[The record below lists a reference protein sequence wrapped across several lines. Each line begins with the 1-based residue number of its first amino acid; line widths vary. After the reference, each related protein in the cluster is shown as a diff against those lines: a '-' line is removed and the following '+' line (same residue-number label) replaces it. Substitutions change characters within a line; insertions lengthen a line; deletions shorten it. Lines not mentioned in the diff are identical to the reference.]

1 MSNGSP
7 SVAES
12 NDRIKRLDI
21 QDEMRSSYLT
31 YAMSVIIARALPDVR
46 DGLKPSQRRLLVAM
60 NDLGLGPN
68 SARVK
73 CAKITG
79 DTSGNYHPHGSEA
92 LYLTLARL
100 GQDWIMRNVL
110 VDKQGNFGSLAGLPP
125 AAQRYTEARLSATA
139 REMLADLDR
148 DSVDFVPTYDQRLR
162 EPVVLPSR
170 FPNLLVNGSSGI
182 AVGMATSIPP
192 HNLSEVC
199 DAIVTVIDDPEVTVD
214 ELLDVLPGPDFPTGG
229 IIQGRVGIR
238 QGYLTGRSTI
248 TLRAR
253 THYET
258 EKNSDVIVVTE
269 IPYLETRDRVREKLE
284 HLVKDERI
292 EGIARVTDLTDR
304 TCPPWQVRIHITL
317 RRDADK
323 EIVLNQLFK
332 YSPLQTTVSVILL
345 GLVGNRPKTLSV
357 KELIQEFVRH
367 RVVVIRRRTEF
378 LLAEARK
385 RKHTVEGL
393 LIAQVDIDLVIRTIR
408 QSGSRSEA
416 KEQLQAIGVP
426 AELVRRALG
435 DDGFQSML
443 DEKGLSNAVP
453 ETFSLS
459 PRQAEAIVSMQLGS
473 LANLEREQLRGEF
486 QKLLDEITAHLQLLS
501 NESNILAVIRGDML
515 ELKEKYG
522 DKRRTDVSDE
532 EIGDVDRGDLIA
544 EEPMVVTISQ
554 RGYVKRTALSTYQ
567 AQNRGG
573 KGIRGAKLDDED
585 PLEHVFV
592 SSTHDWLL
600 FFTDRGKVFW
610 QKVYDLPLLA
620 RTSKGRALVNLLSLA
635 DGEQVSNCLAVRD
648 FPDDRYLIMATRAG
662 LVKKTSLSAYGRPLR
677 GGIIAIQLNEGDE
690 LINVRIVSGN
700 DDVVLGTR
708 QGMSIR
714 FSHHDARP
722 MGRNT
727 RGVRGIRLLKGDE
740 VVGMVVADSDKALM
754 TVCENGFGKR
764 TPFGAIDAEPEL
776 DAEPGS
782 ELDVEA
788 AGDVEAV
795 EAVETTDEVDDLDA
809 EAVDGDAEP
818 AESDDVASSSSAMR
832 YRRQQRGGKGVKDI
846 KTTTRNGPV
855 VALSAVHEDDEVLMI
870 TAGGKIQ
877 RFRAS
882 DIRMVGRNT
891 QGVRLIRLDE
901 GDRVASLARI
911 PGELADEGDETVDVP
926 EE

>member
-1 MSNGSP
+1 
-7 SVAES
+7 
-12 NDRIKRLDI
+12 
-21 QDEMRSSYLT
+21 MRSSYLT

-79 DTSGNYHPHGSEA
+79 DASGNYHPHGSEG
-92 LYLTLARL
+92 LYPTLARMA
-100 GQDWIMRNVL
+100 QDWVMRGAL
-110 VDKQGNFGSLAGLPP
+110 IDKQGNFGSLAGLPP
-125 AAQRYTEARLSATA
+125 AAQRYTEARLSALC
-139 REMLADLDR
+139 REMMVDLDR
-148 DSVDFVPTYDQRLR
+148 DAVDFVPTYDQRLT
-162 EPVVLPSR
+162 EPVVLPAR
-170 FPNLLVNGSSGI
+170 FPNLLVNGSTGI

-192 HNLSEVC
+192 HNLGEVC
-199 DAIVTVIDDPEVTVD
+199 DAVAAVIDDPEITVD
-214 ELLDVLPGPDFPTGG
+214 ELVEHLPGPDFPTGG

-248 TLRAR
+248 ALRAR
-253 THYET
+253 THFET
-258 EKNSDVIVVTE
+258 EKNADVIVVTE

-284 HLVKDERI
+284 QLVKDERI

-345 GLVGNRPKTLSV
+345 GLVGNRPQTLSV

-367 RVVVIRRRTEF
+367 RVSVIRRRTEF

-408 QSGSRSEA
+408 ESGSRSEA
-416 KEQLQAIGVP
+416 KDRLQAIGVP
-426 AELVRRALG
+426 SELVARALG
-435 DDGFQSML
+435 DDGFRSFL
-443 DEKGLSNAVP
+443 DEKGLTGNVP
-453 ETFSLS
+453 ATFSLS

-486 QKLLDEITAHLQLLS
+486 AKLLEEIGGHLRLLADEAS
-501 NESNILAVIRGDML
+501 ILAVIRDDMR

-522 DKRRTDVSDE
+522 DKRRTDISDE

-544 EEPMVVTISQ
+544 EEPMVVTITQ
-554 RGYVKRTALSTYQ
+554 RGYVKRTSLSTYQ

-573 KGIRGAKLDDED
+573 KGVRGAKLDEED

-600 FFTDRGKVFW
+600 FFTDRGKVYW

-620 RTSKGRALVNLLSLA
+620 RTAKGRAVVNLLSLA
-635 DGEQVSNCLAVRD
+635 EGERVSDCLAVRD
-648 FPDDRYLIMATRAG
+648 FPEHRYLIMATKG
-662 LVKKTSLSAYGRPLR
+662 GTVKKTSLSAYGRPMR
-677 GGIIAIQLNEGDE
+677 GGIIAIQLTEGDE
-690 LINVRIVSGN
+690 LIDVRIVSGN

-727 RGVRGIRLLKGDE
+727 RGVRGIQLMDGDE
-740 VVGMVVADSDKALM
+740 VVGMVIADPDMALL
-754 TVCENGFGKR
+754 TVCEKGYGKR
-764 TPFGAIDAEPEL
+764 TPFGPAEAEP
-776 DAEPGS
+776 S
-782 ELDVEA
+782 VESDGEVVA
-788 AGDVEAV
+788 A
-795 EAVETTDEVDDLDA
+795 
-809 EAVDGDAEP
+809 DAEP
-818 AESDDVASSSSAMR
+818 AESEEPEAEEAGYTGNMR
-832 YRRQQRGGKGVKDI
+832 YRRQRRGGKGLKDI
-846 KTTTRNGPV
+846 KATDRNGPV
-855 VALSAVHEDDEVLMI
+855 VALVAVSEQDEVLVM

-882 DIRMVGRNT
+882 DIRTIGRNT

-901 GDRVASLARI
+901 ADRVASVARI
-911 PGELADEGDETVDVP
+911 PGELAGEADETMAVP

>member
-1 MSNGSP
+1 MSNGTP
-7 SVAES
+7 TTAEP
-12 NDRIKRLDI
+12 NDRVRRLDI

-79 DTSGNYHPHGSEA
+79 DASGNYHPHGSEG
-92 LYLTLARL
+92 LYPTLARMA
-100 GQDWIMRNVL
+100 QDWVMRGAL
-110 VDKQGNFGSLAGLPP
+110 IDKQGNFGSLAGLPP
-125 AAQRYTEARLSATA
+125 AAQRYTEARLSALC
-139 REMLADLDR
+139 REMMVDLDR
-148 DSVDFVPTYDQRLR
+148 DAVDFVPTYDQRLT
-162 EPVVLPSR
+162 EPVVLPAR
-170 FPNLLVNGSSGI
+170 FPNLLVNGSTGI

-192 HNLSEVC
+192 HNLGEVC
-199 DAIVTVIDDPEVTVD
+199 DAVTAVIDDPEITVD
-214 ELLDVLPGPDFPTGG
+214 ELLEHLPGPDFPTGG

-253 THYET
+253 THFET
-258 EKNSDVIVVTE
+258 EKNADVIVVTE

-284 HLVKDERI
+284 QLVKDERI
-292 EGIARVTDLTDR
+292 DGIARVTDLTDR

-345 GLVGNRPKTLSV
+345 GLVGNRPQTLSV

-367 RVVVIRRRTEF
+367 RVSVIRRRTEF

-408 QSGSRSEA
+408 ESGSRSEA
-416 KEQLQAIGVP
+416 KDRLQAIGVP
-426 AELVRRALG
+426 SELVARALG
-435 DDGFQSML
+435 DDGFRSFL
-443 DEKGLSNAVP
+443 DEKGLTGNVP
-453 ETFSLS
+453 ATFSLS

-486 QKLLDEITAHLQLLS
+486 AKLLEEIGGHLRLLS
-501 NESNILAVIRGDML
+501 DEANILAVIRDDMR

-522 DKRRTDVSDE
+522 DKRRTDISEE

-544 EEPMVVTISQ
+544 EEPMVVTITQ
-554 RGYVKRTALSTYQ
+554 RGYVKRTSLSTYQ

-573 KGIRGAKLDDED
+573 KGVRGAKLDEED

-600 FFTDRGKVFW
+600 FFTDRGKVYW

-620 RTSKGRALVNLLSLA
+620 RTAKGRALVNLLSLA
-635 DGEQVSNCLAVRD
+635 EGERVSDCLAVRD
-648 FPDDRYLIMATRAG
+648 FPEDRYLIMATKG
-662 LVKKTSLSAYGRPLR
+662 GTVKKTSLSAYGRPMR

-690 LINVRIVSGN
+690 LIDVRIVSGN

-727 RGVRGIRLLKGDE
+727 RGVRGIQLMGGDE
-740 VVGMVVADSDKALM
+740 VVGMVIADPEMALL
-754 TVCENGFGKR
+754 TVCEKGYGKR
-764 TPFGAIDAEPEL
+764 TPFGPAEAEPS
-776 DAEPGS
+776 AEADG
-782 ELDVEA
+782 EA
-788 AGDVEAV
+788 LP
-795 EAVETTDEVDDLDA
+795 VET
-809 EAVDGDAEP
+809 EP
-818 AESDDVASSSSAMR
+818 AEVAESEEPEAEEAGYTGNMR
-832 YRRQQRGGKGVKDI
+832 YRRQRRGGKGLKDI
-846 KTTTRNGPV
+846 KATDRNGPV
-855 VALSAVHEDDEVLMI
+855 VALVAAHEQDEVLVM

-882 DIRMVGRNT
+882 DIRTIGRNT

-901 GDRVASLARI
+901 ADRVASVARI
-911 PGELADEGDETVDVP
+911 PGELAGGADETIAVP